1 MDPALEKYVLS
12 HSDEEDQLLCELS
25 RQTHLKYVNP
35 RMVAGHLQGKILE
48 MISKMI
54 RPSTILE
61 IGTFTGYSTICL
73 AKGLTGEGI
82 MHTIEIN
89 DELEDFTTSW
99 FVKAG
104 LADKIKLHLGDALSI
119 IPRLNY
125 SFDLVFI
132 DGEKNEYSAYYKLVF
147 DKVRPGGFI
156 LADNVLWSGKVVTEA
171 ARPDGSTRGILE
183 FNEMVLNDKRVEK
196 VIFPLRDGLTIIRK
210 K

>member
-1 MDPALEKYVLS
+1 MNMDPALEKYVLS

-104 LADKIKLHLGDALSI
+104 LADKIKLHLGDALSL
-119 IPRLNY
+119 IPQLNY

-132 DGEKNEYSAYYKLVF
+132 DGEKNEY
-147 DKVRPGGFI
+147 
-156 LADNVLWSGKVVTEA
+156 
-171 ARPDGSTRGILE
+171 
-183 FNEMVLNDKRVEK
+183 
-196 VIFPLRDGLTIIRK
+196 
-210 K
+210 

>member
-54 RPSTILE
+54 RPTTILE

-73 AKGLTGEGI
+73 AKGLTGEGM

-119 IPRLNY
+119 IPQLNY

-171 ARPDGSTRGILE
+171 TRPDCSTRGILE
-183 FNEMVLNDKRVEK
+183 FNEMVLHDQRVEK